1 MAQQTLKPKLI
12 SCCSKCSIVSLSVGT
27 SAANPEEKKKKP
39 QPAELKTGI
48 DGSESIKALL
58 LFSPA
63 SPRLRACAQ
72 QVQSLIRSVGALPC
86 CSGCQAWGHAA
97 TGAGAGFHHHWQGS
111 WFLPKLFMSFPR
123 LAALCPTESSRPFTL
138 CFPTCITDLDIT
150 LPALLAVSLALG
162 ASLGLFV
169 LISNFPAKS
178 LLR

>member
-1 MAQQTLKPKLI
+1 MEVKASKPF
-12 SCCSKCSIVSLSVGT
+12 CCFPQHPAGSTHVPSKHKACSRSL
-27 SAANPEEKKKKP
+27 
-39 QPAELKTGI
+39 
-48 DGSESIKALL
+48 
-58 LFSPA
+58 
-63 SPRLRACAQ
+63 
-72 QVQSLIRSVGALPC
+72 GALPC

-97 TGAGAGFHHHWQGS
+97 TGAGAAFDHHWQGS

-138 CFPTCITDLDIT
+138 CFPTCITDLGIT

-178 LLR
+178 LVR